1 MFQNTDFSYT
11 NSYDEEKM
19 FELLAEIIIKG
30 IKEDTKDPFDV
41 IILDELYCRG
51 ILLNG
56 KNAKDIINYYIGHY
70 YKFYKTTSEMDFE
83 MGWLI
88 DPYHWNE
95 DCYAIIAQ
103 YLLIKRINNSGIFNY
118 IF

>member
-30 IKEDTKDPFDV
+30 IKEDTKNPFDV
-41 IILDELYCRG
+41 IILEELFYCRG

-83 MGWLI
+83 MASPSPVPPNLRVMVLSSW
-88 DPYHWNE
+88 E
-95 DCYAIIAQ
+95 
-103 YLLIKRINNSGIFNY
+103 KNSKIVFS
-118 IF
+118 FS